1 MWLLNVVEVDYDL
14 AALIIVHCVLL
25 YYNTILAGGRV
36 GGHCRRERSVQRL
49 LGVWKLIILKK
60 IRVPHALR
68 LGIGVLTCRY
78 LHYFVLGIH
87 SILLLPLL
95 VLLLLLS
102 FSQLYLLVL
111 YYLLIFLNFRLVIRI
126 VTTFVVEER
135 GCSPSHELL
144 AKTFSEKLSQSL
156 VRHFILI
163 KSIDCNGA
171 KVLTRTLNSSL
182 KKRTD
187 AAWKGVVFIS
197 WLLKFKLKYYLSL
210 NLIFVIEVKDWT
222 HATAR
227 SAVGSR
233 WLLAKS
239 KIWVIIVL
247 DGCRALDNILWSLFR
262 CSQLTKL
269 GKVFI

>member
-25 YYNTILAGGRV
+25 HYNTILGGGRV
-36 GGHCRRERSVQRL
+36 GGHCRGERSVQRL

-78 LHYFVLGIH
+78 LHYFVLSIQ
-87 SILLLPLL
+87 SILLLPLW

-102 FSQLYLLVL
+102 FSELYLLVL
-111 YYLLIFLNFRLVIRI
+111 YYLLIFRLVKVFLNFRLVIRI

-144 AKTFSEKLSQSL
+144 AEAFSEELSQSL
-156 VRHFILI
+156 VRHFVLI
-163 KSIDCNGA
+163 ESIDCNGA

-222 HATAR
+222 HATSR
-227 SAVGSR
+227 RAVGSR

-262 CSQLTKL
+262 CS
-269 GKVFI
+269 